1 MGPKLLNFLNSNN
14 FNVNYT
20 LVPFDGISIMDF
32 HFVTKKKITK
42 NQFLRFI
49 KRNLKNKYYSL
60 SSKDKGPNHYNL
72 KNYNVILIKDSFR
85 FKNND
90 IYFQTYFDN

>member
-1 MGPKLLNFLNSNN
+1 
-14 FNVNYT
+14 
-20 LVPFDGISIMDF
+20 MDF

-72 KNYNVILIKDSFR
+72 KNYNAILIKDSFR

-90 IYFQTYFDN
+90 IYFQTYFDNENSAFQYYNVAFKILKKT